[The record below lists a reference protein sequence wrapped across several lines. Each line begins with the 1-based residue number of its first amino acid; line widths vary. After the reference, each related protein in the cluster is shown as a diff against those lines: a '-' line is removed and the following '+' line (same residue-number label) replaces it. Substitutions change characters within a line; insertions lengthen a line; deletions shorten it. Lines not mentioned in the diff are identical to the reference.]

1 MAHWSKIGK
10 DPPRKLLGKR
20 VFALTFASSCSARTR
35 VTNTVSIYHAG
46 RPTMLPSSDLVPLEH
61 SFASK
66 NLCFKCRKKTTVQ
79 GGSPSWI
86 WQHGTEARTA
96 GDAKAWWLCNQCW
109 DKRKTVVY
117 RIGTTHYPICHLRD
131 EHQLS
136 KRGPVESVFFLRIA
150 YVSLLLFLNSVIFAW
165 ALLRFSSGS

>member
-1 MAHWSKIGK
+1 MFSLLLLLHLVLLAHASLTQSVYTMNSLPVSSEGWSL
-10 DPPRKLLGKR
+10 P
-20 VFALTFASSCSARTR
+20 
-35 VTNTVSIYHAG
+35 G
-46 RPTMLPSSDLVPLEH
+46 RPTMLPSDLVRLEH

-66 NLCFKCRKKTTVQ
+66 NLRFKCRKKTTVQ
-79 GGSPSWI
+79 RGSPSWI

-131 EHQLS
+131 EHRLS